1 MGGSLLSL
9 VVGVLVPFFFDG
21 LAQGQD
27 AVIFLIVL
35 AMFAACIA
43 YGEAYLSLPNGL
55 AFGFGMMLASFAAQ
69 NLPLGV
75 LAFFAMVANLAS
87 YAWRARND
95 NGLEVGESPLFQP
108 DPLVG

>member
-1 MGGSLLSL
+1 M
-9 VVGVLVPFFFDG
+9 PFFFNG

-27 AVIFLIVL
+27 SVIFLVVL

-43 YGEAYLSLPNGL
+43 YGEAHLSLPNGL

-75 LAFFAMVANLAS
+75 LAFFAMVANLAF
-87 YAWRARND
+87 YVWRDRND
-95 NGLEVGESPLFQP
+95 NGLKMGESSLSPP

>member
-1 MGGSLLSL
+1 MLSL
-9 VVGVLVPFFFDG
+9 VIGILVHFFFNS

-27 AVIFLIVL
+27 AVIFLAVL
-35 AMFAACIA
+35 AVFAACIA

-75 LAFFAMVANLAS
+75 LAFFAMVVNLAL
-87 YAWRARND
+87 YVWRDRND
-95 NGLEVGESPLFQP
+95 NGLEMGESSLSPP